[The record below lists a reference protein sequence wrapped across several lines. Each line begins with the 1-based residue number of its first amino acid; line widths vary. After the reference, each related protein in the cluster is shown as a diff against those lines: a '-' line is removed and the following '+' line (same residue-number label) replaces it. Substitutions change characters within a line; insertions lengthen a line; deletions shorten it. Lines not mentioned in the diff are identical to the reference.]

1 MVGREAVYFDPET
14 VTLLRETLDDAWAC
28 LSPELQATM
37 HKTALAERI
46 LKSAARGERDR
57 KRLRAAALDLAASAV
72 CSATKAEMKQPPDQN
87 ADQFSERPPRGV
99 S

>member
-1 MVGREAVYFDPET
+1 MIRRETVHFDPKT

-37 HKTALAERI
+37 QKTTLAERI

-57 KRLRAAALDLAASAV
+57 
-72 CSATKAEMKQPPDQN
+72 
-87 ADQFSERPPRGV
+87 
-99 S
+99 